1 MLKPGTIIELPQ
13 NTRSAKR
20 REFLGHKP
28 PIKLNPGGY
37 GWTAGM
43 SQLLRQLGCAGG
55 SGLPSVMS
63 GATHTLK

>member
-1 MLKPGTIIELPQ
+1 
-13 NTRSAKR
+13 
-20 REFLGHKP
+20 
-28 PIKLNPGGY
+28 
-37 GWTAGM
+37 M